1 MRHYMTGCGERRV
14 GFKNQVHECIRWLGL
29 GTGVRVV
36 GVGTVRSDI
45 SMRIELECQWV
56 ANIEKLCAMVWAA
69 VVGGVPKR
77 AARRYCVLPRGEN
90 DA

>member
-36 GVGTVRSDI
+36 GVEQCGRTSACESCVGM
-45 SMRIELECQWV
+45 SMGCEH
-56 ANIEKLCAMVWAA
+56 
-69 VVGGVPKR
+69 
-77 AARRYCVLPRGEN
+77 
-90 DA
+90 

>member
-1 MRHYMTGCGERRV
+1 MYPLARYWYGGTSCGCW
-14 GFKNQVHECIRWLGL
+14 NS
-29 GTGVRVV
+29 VV
-36 GVGTVRSDI
+36 GHQHANRV
-45 SMRIELECQWV
+45 LECQWV